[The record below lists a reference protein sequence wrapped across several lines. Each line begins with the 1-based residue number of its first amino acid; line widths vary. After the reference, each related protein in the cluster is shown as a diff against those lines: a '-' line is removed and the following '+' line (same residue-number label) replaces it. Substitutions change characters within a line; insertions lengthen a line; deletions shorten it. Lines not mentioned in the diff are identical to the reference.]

1 MPGLA
6 ITPEKERAIQPK
18 QSESAVE
25 PSSTAPAACI
35 VGESPV
41 RLWGLSSEERLRRQ
55 LAKLGVRE
63 WLNGEPRELSA
74 SSVVVLRADHLYDER
89 ILAGLVQNPG
99 VLLEL
104 DDCSVAVAAHVPG
117 ELVREAE
124 RSLLTSTNGRL
135 PGVEVTTAAALAG
148 GYVRK
153 LRKLE
158 PATVLPIAPE
168 SRGWLEKR
176 LFDGSYKGVTDLVT
190 KWVWPV
196 PARWVTGVCANL
208 GIRPNHVTYASLVLA
223 IAAIWLFAEG
233 WFGLGLVVAWT
244 MTFLDTV
251 DGKLARVTVDSSQF
265 GHYLDHG
272 LDIVHPPLWYLAWGV
287 GLEALPSPFSDLPL
301 WEVFA
306 AILGGYVVGR
316 LVEGAFSQWLGRF
329 SIFCW
334 RPIDSY
340 FRLIVA
346 RRNPSLIFLTVGLV
360 VGRPDLGLLAVA
372 LWTVASALFL
382 VGRLAFATGLKAAR
396 GPLGSWL
403 EDPALLAGT
412 VPWFARPFVKMPST
426 SGAGALR
433 PPASHPRRA
442 IIERRP
448 AFAAP
453 LELPRAV
460 RTGVIVNPSSG
471 RNARGRNLV
480 RLRALVRAH
489 DGVRHHEAT
498 APEAIEQAVREC
510 LAAETELLVVSGGDG
525 TVQAV
530 LTAMLSSD
538 RPVLPVLAV
547 LPGGTTNMTAGTLGL
562 GGRQLRRLE
571 RLLDDAAA
579 GRVRGVVAARP
590 VLGVDFEPGGRTLY
604 GLFLGGGAIEHL
616 IRFYH
621 RRIEALGMRNEAG
634 PGVTFGFFLAKILLG
649 HKGSLLPPVEIRG
662 RADGEEIP
670 GGAHL
675 GFLATTLDRLFF
687 GVRPFWGDE
696 PGTIRYS
703 ALGYSP
709 RRISRALLPILRGRR
724 IPVATP
730 ENGYFSRRAHEIVLH
745 VDGGFAL
752 DGEIYEPAP
761 GTPIILRDDR
771 RAFFLRDEGA

>member
-1 MPGLA
+1 MRGLA

-35 VGESPV
+35 VGDSPV

-63 WLNGEPRELSA
+63 WLNGEPRDVSA

-89 ILAGLVQNPG
+89 ILAGLVQNRG
-99 VLLEL
+99 VLLRL
-104 DDCSVAVAAHVPG
+104 DDSPVAVAAHVPG
-117 ELVREAE
+117 ALVREAE
-124 RSLLTSTNGRL
+124 RNLLASTNGGL
-135 PGVEVTTAAALAG
+135 PGVEVTTASAIAG

-153 LRKLE
+153 LRKYE

-196 PARWVTGVCANL
+196 PARWVTGICADL
-208 GIRPNHVTYASLVLA
+208 GIRPNHVTYLSVLLA
-223 IAAIWLFAEG
+223 IAAIWLFAQG
-233 WFGLGLVVAWT
+233 WFALGLVAAWT

-272 LDIVHPPLWYLAWGV
+272 LDIVHPPLWYLAWGI
-287 GLEALPSPFSDLPL
+287 GLRTLPSPLADVPL
-301 WEVFA
+301 AALFA

-316 LVEGAFSQWLGRF
+316 LVEGVFSAWLGRF

-346 RRNPSLIFLTVGLV
+346 RRNPSLIFLTAGLLA
-360 VGRPDLGLLAVA
+360 GRPDLGLWAVA
-372 LWTVASALFL
+372 LWTVASAVFL
-382 VGRLAFATGLKAAR
+382 VGRLALAAGLQAFR

-403 EDPALLAGT
+403 EDPALLEGA

-426 SGAGALR
+426 SGAGS
-433 PPASHPRRA
+433 PPVAAHTRRA
-442 IIERRP
+442 VIERRP
-448 AFAAP
+448 AFKAP

-471 RNARGRNLV
+471 RNARGRNLE
-480 RLRALVRAH
+480 RLRSLVRAH
-489 DGVRHHEAT
+489 EGVRHHEVT
-498 APEAIEQAVREC
+498 APEAIEAAVREC

-530 LTAMLSSD
+530 LTALLGSD

-547 LPGGTTNMTAGTLGL
+547 LPGGTTNMTAGALGL
-562 GGRQLRRLE
+562 GGRQLRTLG
-571 RLLDDAAA
+571 RLLDDAAG
-579 GRVRGVVAARP
+579 GRVAGSVVPRP
-590 VLGVDFEPGGRTLY
+590 VLGVEFEPGGRTLY

-621 RRIEALGMRNEAG
+621 RRIEGLGMRNEAG
-634 PGVTFGFFLAKILLG
+634 PGVTFAFFLAKILLG

-662 RADGEEIP
+662 RADGQEIP
-670 GGAHL
+670 GGPHL
-675 GFLATTLDRLFF
+675 GFLVTTLDRLFF
-687 GVRPFWGDE
+687 GIRPFWGDE
-696 PGTIRYS
+696 PGAVRYS

-709 RRISRALLPILRGRR
+709 RRIARALVPVLRGRK
-724 IPVATP
+724 IPIATP

-745 VDGGFAL
+745 VNGGFAL
-752 DGEIYEPAP
+752 DGELYEPAP
-761 GTPIILRDDR
+761 GTPIVLRDDR
-771 RAFFLRDEGA
+771 RAYFLLDEGA